1 MSDEDPMSGEQSK
14 SKNPFLTALKEVT
27 FFVAI
32 YLYFTGFIYS
42 YFFYE
47 HFGIPLRVVDV
58 PVYYIFVHS
67 YNLIWNLWEIK
78 WTALIAKE
86 SLWGWLIVL
95 YFVLLLASIRD
106 WTRHLLYIV
115 LLLLLFPCLYALA
128 RETALIEAGKIRR
141 GEAVKQVTLVFK
153 ADAEIKKLK
162 DLPSASPPA
171 SPTPVPADVDSLQ
184 LFTTTNERT
193 RLEIKPPR
201 ELPKLYLV
209 TETSESFYVL
219 YQPRVQGRVFAGHVF
234 EIPKSEVILSHVE
247 IPSLP

>member
-1 MSDEDPMSGEQSK
+1 MSDEDLMSDADPK

-67 YNLIWNLWEIK
+67 YNLIWNLWEIR

-86 SLWGWLIVL
+86 SLWGWLIL
-95 YFVLLLASIRD
+95 SYFVLLLASIRK
-106 WTRHLLYIV
+106 WTRHFLYIV
-115 LLLLLFPCLYALA
+115 LLLLLFPFLYSLA

-162 DLPSASPPA
+162 ELSAASPQP
-171 SPTPVPADVDSLQ
+171 SPTPTPADIDSLK
-184 LFTTTNERT
+184 LFTQTNERT
-193 RLEIKPPR
+193 RLQIQAGR

-219 YQPRVQGRVFAGHVF
+219 YQPRLQGRVFAGHVF